1 MTQKNTTAI
10 ERGAMLAKQQMNQA
24 KTGKPSTLAIMLNG
38 NRAQRR
44 AAEKQMR
51 KGVK

>member
-10 ERGAMLAKQQMNQA
+10 ERGAMLAKQQMTKA
-24 KTGKPSTLAIMLNG
+24 KAGKPQAMATMLAG

-44 AAEKQMR
+44 AAERRMR